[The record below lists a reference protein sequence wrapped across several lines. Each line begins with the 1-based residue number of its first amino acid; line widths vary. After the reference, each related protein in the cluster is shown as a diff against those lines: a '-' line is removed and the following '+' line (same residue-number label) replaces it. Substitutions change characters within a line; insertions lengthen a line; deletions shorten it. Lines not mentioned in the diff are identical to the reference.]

1 MRSPQARCLGYFGE
15 RSVAVVVKQVTLT
28 QSSNEYIVVPVVVV
42 VAGGDTQTKH
52 GNGQPCPAGHVAEG
66 SVLIVVVELGRSRA
80 HLGVPGPVFTVD
92 QQNVG
97 IAVIVVI
104 DEGAAGA
111 HGFRQVF
118 FSEGGI
124 VVGEANASLGGDV
137 TERDVLGMCRH
148 DRQQDR
154 SSG

>member
-1 MRSPQARCLGYFGE
+1 EDGIRSDL
-15 RSVAVVVKQVTLT
+15 VTG
-28 QSSNEYIVVPVVVV
+28 V
-42 VAGGDTQTKH
+42 QTCAL
-52 GNGQPCPAGHVAEG
+52 PISGHVAEG

-118 FSEGGI
+118 FSEGGRS
-124 VVGEANASLGGDV
+124 EERRGG
-137 TERDVLGMCRH
+137 TAGGGRRGR
-148 DRQQDR
+148 
-154 SSG
+154 GPG